1 MDPCFTRNAPGLNRR
16 IVRIKITIKEKQLRV
31 H

>member
-1 MDPCFTRNAPGLNRR
+1 MDPCFTRNALGLNRR
-16 IVRIKITIKEKQLRV
+16 IVRIKITIKEKQLKV